1 MTPEGEQERVTP
13 GKIAPDSRRGSAPDG
28 NPSEPGDAPV
38 GYDWASE
45 RDEVSGGFDWHGLL
59 LAVAIPVATGIGL
72 MGYAG
77 EGLSVTTYGGGGSG
91 NGWLIVGAI
100 TDAVL
105 MVLLVRHSRR

>member
-1 MTPEGEQERVTP
+1 MSTQERVTP
-13 GKIAPDSRRGSAPDG
+13 SKIAPDSRRDSAPDG

-59 LAVAIPVATGIGL
+59 LAVAIPVATGIAV
-72 MGYAG
+72 MGYWAG
-77 EGLSVTTYGGGGSG
+77 GLPSPGNSGGGGPG